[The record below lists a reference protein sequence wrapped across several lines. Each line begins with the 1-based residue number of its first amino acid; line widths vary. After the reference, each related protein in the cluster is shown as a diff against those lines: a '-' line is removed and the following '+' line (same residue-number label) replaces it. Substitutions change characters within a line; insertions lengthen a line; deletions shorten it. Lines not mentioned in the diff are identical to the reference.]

1 MLASAGETVHMV
13 KQPGPSQGSQGNC
26 VVEKRA
32 FDDIPAIVADIAA
45 EQASDG
51 GPNLYAKYWASY
63 RGRYFDVL
71 ARRSNPWRFNEVDF
85 VALNMLSVRLDPQGI
100 ATLLFDIRVADE
112 ATRLL
117 RLIPTCTPL
126 HKVDYDAIGPGSAP
140 EELWQLLREEVRGVG
155 SGLTVITK
163 LMAAK
168 RPHLFP
174 VWDSRIDDAI
184 ELPAGQLWEPMHTLV
199 CDREARW
206 AMDDATSAHGSR
218 ATLLRRIDSALWLYG
233 DRQHGGTSQDEAVAQ

>member
-1 MLASAGETVHMV
+1 V
-13 KQPGPSQGSQGNC
+13 
-26 VVEKRA
+26 
-32 FDDIPAIVADIAA
+32 
-45 EQASDG
+45 
-51 GPNLYAKYWASY
+51 
-63 RGRYFDVL
+63 
-71 ARRSNPWRFNEVDF
+71 

-126 HKVDYDAIGPGSAP
+126 HTVDDDAIGPGSAP
-140 EELWQLLREEVRGVG
+140 DELWQLLRREVRGVG

-174 VWDSRIDDAI
+174 IWDSRIDDAI

-199 CDREARW
+199 RDPEARRV
-206 AMDDATSAHGSR
+206 MDDATSAYGSR

-233 DRQHGGTSQDEAVAQ
+233 GDRQSGGTSQDEAVAQ